1 MASYDYRVIHTNLFS
16 SIAEETFKNFFK
28 YMREHNSG
36 RMYRNTE
43 RVFVEIAPDGEIL
56 LKAYFGGTIRREEN
70 GYSKCFYGRSIWDR
84 NLDNDAK
91 PKEWLAIAIK
101 HQVISSTRSDG
112 NWRRNNTDGIVEDFA
127 TKDSTGK
134 INFIPTV
141 AWLYCIY
148 DHLLERKSLEKK
160 YGADLIKEVVGT
172 RRDPMITEM
181 ELSRRNKV
189 ECINKEFN
197 DAKKAAKDKRY
208 QLLNEYDKKLA
219 KVEAE
224 EIAAAT
230 EARDKAL
237 KEVEEAM
244 KNILAMSQV

>member
-1 MASYDYRVIHTNLFS
+1 MAEYRIIHTNLFS
-16 SIAEETFKNFFK
+16 SIAKETFTNFFK
-28 YMREHNSG
+28 YMREHNNG

-56 LKAYFGGTIRREEN
+56 LKAYLIGSRRMQEN
-70 GYSKCFYGRSIWDR
+70 GYYQYFYARSIWDR
-84 NLDNDAK
+84 NLDNDTK

-127 TKDSTGK
+127 TKDPTGK
-134 INFIPTV
+134 IEFAPTV

-181 ELSRRNKV
+181 ELSRRNRV
-189 ECINKEFN
+189 ECILKEFSDAKEAAKSKHDRLLKEYNKELEKIE
-197 DAKKAAKDKRY
+197 AK
-208 QLLNEYDKKLA
+208 
-219 KVEAE
+219 

>member
-1 MASYDYRVIHTNLFS
+1 MAEYRIIHTNLFS
-16 SIAEETFKNFFK
+16 SIAKETFTNFFK
-28 YMREHNSG
+28 YMREHNNG

-56 LKAYFGGTIRREEN
+56 LKAYLSSSRRMQEN
-70 GYSKCFYGRSIWDR
+70 GYYQYFHRRSIWDR
-84 NLDNDAK
+84 NLDNDTK

-127 TKDSTGK
+127 TKDPTGK
-134 INFIPTV
+134 IEFAPTV

-181 ELSRRNKV
+181 ELSRRNRV
-189 ECINKEFN
+189 ECILKEFSDAKEAAKSKHDRLLKEYNKELEKIE
-197 DAKKAAKDKRY
+197 AK
-208 QLLNEYDKKLA
+208 
-219 KVEAE
+219 